1 MQVIAAQGIQ
11 VPKEDQPRDYIGDAQ
26 VVEVP
31 DSAYYRRRIADGD
44 LLPAPVKPA
53 RKTAE

>member
-1 MQVIAAQGIQ
+1 MQVIAAQGIR
-11 VPKEDQPRDYIGDAQ
+11 VPKEDQPRDYISDAQ

-53 RKTAE
+53 RKGTE